1 MIIWVFMFKTRD
13 ERGGGLSKGGRCLLL
28 LLLRVLLVILLVIL
42 LVVVL
47 LLIALALALVFVM
60 RTPELWH

>member
-1 MIIWVFMFKTRD
+1 MFKTRD
-13 ERGGGLSKGGRCLLL
+13 ERGGGLSKGGRCLL